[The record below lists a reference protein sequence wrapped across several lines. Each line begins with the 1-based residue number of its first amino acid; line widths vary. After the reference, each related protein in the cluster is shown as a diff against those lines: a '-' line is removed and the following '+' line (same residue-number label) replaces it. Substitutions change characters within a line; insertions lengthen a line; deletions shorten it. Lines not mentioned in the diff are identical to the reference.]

1 MGNKQTHYRTC
12 NICEAMCG
20 IAIEYK
26 DKQIISIKGD
36 KKDPFSKG
44 HMCPK
49 ALALQDYY
57 EDKDRIRTPIKKT
70 SSGWQEISWQQAFDE
85 ITKKISLIQN
95 QFGKNALGIYLGNPN
110 AHNFGNAL
118 FIKPFF
124 KATGTLNRYSSASTD
139 QMPHHVAANYMLGSG
154 NLIPIP
160 DINRTQFMLII
171 GGNPAIS
178 NGSMMTAP
186 GVIQRI
192 KNIQRRGGKVVVI
205 DPKRSKT
212 AKMADQHIFVQP
224 ETDALLLAAM
234 INHIIATNQV
244 KLRHLSD
251 HIEGLSE
258 LKSAIAPFTSQAVA
272 ETIGTTAAT
281 IDQLAEDFVN
291 AESAVCYSRMGASTQ
306 SFGGLCQ
313 WLTNALNIISG
324 NFDHQGGAMFPL
336 PAFNLLR
343 GATPGHPNT
352 YGKYQSR
359 VKALPFYNG
368 EFPVATLADEIITPG
383 DGQIKAMVTIAG
395 NPVLSTPSGNKLAQA
410 FEQLDFMVSIDI
422 YINETTKYADIIL
435 PPTSG
440 VENSHFDVFF
450 NSFAVSNTAK
460 YSEALFK
467 PTKNQ
472 KADWQILAELS
483 ARLTNTEVAPFT
495 PEMILDNELKQG
507 PYGSQGLDLAKLKAN
522 PHGIDL
528 GPMQPSLPER
538 LLTKEQKIALAPELF
553 VNDLPRL
560 QALIKQTAKSTNQ
573 LKMIGRRLAKSHN
586 SWTQNSARLIKGKD
600 SCTLEIHPTD
610 AKARGLSQGQQVS
623 VKALHGKVIIP
634 VDITE
639 DIMPGV
645 VSIPQGW
652 GHNQPDTQMTIAA
665 TQPGVS
671 INDVTDFNRIDEL
684 TGNAA
689 LNGTPVLVST
699 A

>member
-1 MGNKQTHYRTC
+1 MMSEVKTHFRTC

-20 IAIEYK
+20 IAIEHQ
-26 DKQIISIKGD
+26 DNQIISIKGD

-57 EDKDRIRTPIKKT
+57 QDKDRIKTPIKRTKD
-70 SSGWQEISWQQAFDE
+70 GWQPISWQQAFDE
-85 ITKKISLIQN
+85 ITTKFTRTQTD
-95 QFGKNALGIYLGNPN
+95 FGKNALSVYLGNPN

-118 FIKPFF
+118 FIKPFL
-124 KATGTLNRYSSASTD
+124 KAIGTLNRFSSASTD

-160 DINRTQFMLII
+160 DINRTEFMLII
-171 GGNPAIS
+171 GANPAIS

-192 KNIQRRGGKVVVI
+192 KNIQKRGGNVVVI
-205 DPKRSKT
+205 DPKRTKT
-212 AKMADQHIFVQP
+212 AKMANQHFFIQP

-234 INHIIATNQV
+234 INHIIHSDLANFAHLEKHIKDIE
-244 KLRHLSD
+244 KLTDALTPF
-251 HIEGLSE
+251 
-258 LKSAIAPFTSQAVA
+258 SAENVS
-272 ETIGTTAAT
+272 ETIG
-281 IDQLAEDFVN
+281 IKSPDIKQLAESFAKAN
-291 AESAVCYSRMGASTQ
+291 SAVCYSRMGASTQ

-313 WLTNALNIISG
+313 WLTNVLNIVTG
-324 NFDHQGGAMFPL
+324 NFDNEGGAMFPL

-359 VKALPFYNG
+359 VKNLPFYNG
-368 EFPVATLADEIITPG
+368 EFPVATLIDEITTAG
-383 DGQIKAMVTIAG
+383 EGQIKSLITIAG
-395 NPVLSTPSGNKLAQA
+395 NPVLSSPSGNQLAKA
-410 FEQLDFMVSIDI
+410 LEQLDFMVAIDI

-435 PPTSG
+435 PATTG
-440 VENSHFDVFF
+440 LENSHFDVFF

-460 YSEALFK
+460 YSAPLFE
-467 PTKNQ
+467 PEDNQ
-472 KADWQILAELS
+472 KADWQILAELT
-483 ARLTNTEVAPFT
+483 ARLTNTELVTYT
-495 PEMILDNELKQG
+495 PEMILDSELKKG
-507 PYGSQGLDLAKLKAN
+507 PYGEHGLDFATLAAN

-528 GPMQPSLPER
+528 GPLKSSLPER
-538 LLTKEQKIALAPELF
+538 LLTSDMKIALAPQLF
-553 VNDLPRL
+553 IDDLPRL
-560 QALIKQTAKSTNQ
+560 QQLLTAKADMGQ

-600 SCTLEIHPTD
+600 SCTMEINPID
-610 AKARGLSQGQQVS
+610 AQQRGLSQGQNVT
-623 VKALHGKVIIP
+623 VTGAHGEITIAI
-634 VDITE
+634 DITD

-645 VSIPQGW
+645 VAIPQGW
-652 GHNQPDTQMTIAA
+652 GHNQPDTQMSIAA

-689 LNGTPVLVST
+689 LNGSPVTVS
-699 A
+699 

>member
-1 MGNKQTHYRTC
+1 MGEKQTHYRTC

-20 IAIEYK
+20 IAIEYQ

-57 EDKDRIRTPIKKT
+57 EDKDRIRTPLKKT

-85 ITKKISLIQN
+85 ITEKVTSIQSL
-95 QFGKNALGIYLGNPN
+95 FGKNALGIYLGNPN

-124 KATGTLNRYSSASTD
+124 KAAGTLNRYSSASTD

-192 KNIQRRGGKVVVI
+192 KNIQKRGGKVVVI

-234 INHIIATNQV
+234 INHIFTADQV
-244 KLRHLSD
+244 NLRHLAN
-251 HIEGLSE
+251 HVEGLSE
-258 LKSAIAPFTSQAVA
+258 LESAIAPFTSQAVA
-272 ETIGTTAAT
+272 ETIGTTAET
-281 IDQLAEDFVN
+281 IKQLAQDFVN

-313 WLTNALNIISG
+313 WLTNVLNIISG

-343 GATPGHPNT
+343 AATPGHPNT

-359 VKALPFYNG
+359 VKGLPFYNG
-368 EFPVATLADEIITPG
+368 EFPVATLTDEITTPG
-383 DGQIKAMVTIAG
+383 EGQIKAMITIAG
-395 NPVLSTPSGNKLAQA
+395 NPVLSSPSGNKLAQA
-410 FEQLDFMVSIDI
+410 FKQLDFMVSIDI
-422 YINETTKYADIIL
+422 YLNETTKHADIIL

-467 PTKNQ
+467 PTENQ
-472 KADWQILAELS
+472 KSDWQILAELT
-483 ARLTNTEVAPFT
+483 ARLTNTEIAPYT

-507 PYGSQGLDLAKLKAN
+507 PYGAQGLDLAKLKAN

-528 GPMQPSLPER
+528 GPMKPGLPER

-553 VNDLPRL
+553 VKDLPRL
-560 QALIKQTAKSTNQ
+560 QALIKQIPQSKQQ

-600 SCTLEIHPTD
+600 SCTLEIHPSD
-610 AKARGLSQGQQVS
+610 AEARGLSQGQQVT
-623 VKALHGKVIIP
+623 VKALHGEVIMP

-689 LNGTPVLVST
+689 LNGTPVLVS
-699 A
+699 AA